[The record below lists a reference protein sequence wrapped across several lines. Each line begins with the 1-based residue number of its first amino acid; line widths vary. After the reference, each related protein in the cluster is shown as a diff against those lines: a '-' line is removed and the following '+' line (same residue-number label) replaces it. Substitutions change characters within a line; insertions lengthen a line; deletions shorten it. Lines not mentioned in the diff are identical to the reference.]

1 MYLYKFMTRG
11 QFYLTLLQSLLV
23 SDFKVVITCSGYT
36 MNMLFQVI
44 PCSDRLYQV
53 MGARLYHVL
62 TGYALLYLVIPIIT
76 WYTKL
81 LRGKL
86 FKKSCGIVF
95 TSCVSS
101 YILILLNKSFNINM
115 FLYDFKTYKSKENS
129 YSSQFQHQMSDLFC
143 GTGYVKF
150 RLWETQVMGD
160 TGYGRYVLPNSIY
173 IFCMFIFD
181 SFK

>member
-1 MYLYKFMTRG
+1 MITVKTELVRDKYKPKVFNRVISKHYG
-11 QFYLTLLQSLLV
+11 VVYKRRIVYLTLLQSLLV

-53 MGARLYHVL
+53 MGTRLYHVL
-62 TGYALLYLVIPIIT
+62 TGYALLYLVIPVIT

-81 LRGKL
+81 LWGKL

-101 YILILLNKSFNINM
+101 YINII
-115 FLYDFKTYKSKENS
+115 K
-129 YSSQFQHQMSDLFC
+129 
-143 GTGYVKF
+143 
-150 RLWETQVMGD
+150 
-160 TGYGRYVLPNSIY
+160 
-173 IFCMFIFD
+173 
-181 SFK
+181 